1 GSYKAA
7 FNLGKLYERLGDREG
22 QREAF
27 RRAIELNPGFA
38 EGHLFLAKLYLDFE
52 QNLDEAIALARK
64 GIELAPESEF
74 APLGHYVIADVY
86 SRRGKPA
93 EAQQEAARGR
103 ALESRHSQTPGPH
116 SRR

>member
-1 GSYKAA
+1 MLQPVADYDSNDYDYRTYWDGRD
-7 FNLGKLYERLGDREG
+7 YERW
-22 QREAF
+22 
-27 RRAIELNPGFA
+27 A
-38 EGHLFLAKLYLDFE
+38 EEHV
-52 QNLDEAIALARK
+52 LAR
-64 GIELAPESEF
+64 LVPR
-74 APLGHYVIADVY
+74 LGTPDWLVDFGGGYGRNARHYRDRARHYVIADVY